1 MVSSPSRSSTQSS
14 FDSLQCSSPQI
25 SRPQIIPVQ
34 LLDARF
40 VDSEKLRPRLTEIFH
55 GYDYRLELASGQWRI
70 LGAPELTKQ
79 DKSRLLL

>member
-14 FDSLQCSSPQI
+14 FDSLQCSS
-25 SRPQIIPVQ
+25 RQIIPVQ

-55 GYDYRLELASGQWRI
+55 GHDYRLELACGQWRI
-70 LGAPELTKQ
+70 FGAPELTKQ

>member
-14 FDSLQCSSPQI
+14 FDSLQCSS
-25 SRPQIIPVQ
+25 RQIIPVQ